1 MLGLLS
7 VYVQVIYW
15 LEYVTLTPDSC
26 CVRLWALLTQLMSI
40 QTEITNAQNIRAPGG
55 GGERS
60 APYPFPLF

>member
-55 GGERS
+55 GERS